1 LTRIHRT
8 FITET
13 RMCIHALDET
23 YSASEVRGEEHRAV
37 ANAIKSGNLD
47 LTDQLLI
54 AHMDDAI
61 RRLNASDVT
70 GDCA

>member
-1 LTRIHRT
+1 MHQT

-13 RMCIHALDET
+13 RMCIHALEES
-23 YSASEVRGEEHRAV
+23 YSVSEVRGDEHRAV
-37 ANAIKSGNLD
+37 ATAIKNGDLK
-47 LTDQLLI
+47 LTDELLI

-61 RRLNASDVT
+61 NRLCVPDAT